1 MTVRVGELT
10 SQVEMQGPGV
20 REGHGSD
27 AGMAT
32 PVQPTWKERERYR
45 RLAEDDR
52 RDRER
57 VGGGGFDG

>member
-20 REGHGSD
+20 TEGHGPD
-27 AGMAT
+27 AGMAAAL
-32 PVQPTWKERERYR
+32 QPTFQERERYR
-45 RLAEDDR
+45 HLAEDDR

-57 VGGGGFDG
+57 VAGGGFDG